1 MRCPVLVDIRRWEAD
16 GTGRMRARPSP
27 LLPVRAQFPGLH
39 AEETGKVALH
49 LDAGRQRAPPDGH
62 FGDLAVGVEQDV
74 VHSVDRG
81 VFDLQPEVR
90 GVVRLA
96 AEDFL
101 VGEVG
106 RTRRPLAWLPGLPA
120 RPVGGS
126 SPSGLYITTSS
137 ARMPERASLSA
148 PPCMAS
154 TKDSTVSR
162 CGANVVM
169 MTPMCFVAWFVRCSS
184 QITVVPPSTT
194 SSMPLT

>member
-1 MRCPVLVDIRRWEAD
+1 MEVGGSDR
-16 GTGRMRARPSP
+16 TGRPVVEAGRGVRRY
-27 LLPVRAQFPGLH
+27 LPVREKFPGLH
-39 AEETGKVALH
+39 AEETRKVALH

-62 FGDLAVGVEQDV
+62 LGDLAVRVEQDV
-74 VHSVDRG
+74 VHPVDHG

-106 RTRRPLAWLPGLPA
+106 RHRADPCMASRTAS
-120 RPVGGS
+120 RPVTGS
-126 SPSGLYITTSS
+126 SPSGPYSTTSS
-137 ARMPERASLSA
+137 ARIPERASLSA

-162 CGANVVM
+162 CGAKVVM
-169 MTPMCFVAWFVRCSS
+169 LLLCVAVSLT